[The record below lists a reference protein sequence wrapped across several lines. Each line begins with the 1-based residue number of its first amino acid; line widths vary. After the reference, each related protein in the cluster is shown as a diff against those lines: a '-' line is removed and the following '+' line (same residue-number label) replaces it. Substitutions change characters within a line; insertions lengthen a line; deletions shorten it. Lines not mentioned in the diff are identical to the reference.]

1 MKIYLFFFS
10 NFLLSSSFNFIF
22 FSFSPFSFSIQGTL
36 LLWTVQYIFF
46 KMLTC
51 TLGTHV
57 SIKINRNSVNLF
69 FKKLKID
76 LSQLILVISGIFD
89 MWQRYILALPN
100 YLINSKLQYR
110 FLNMTIV
117 THVLKYT
124 KELTPR
130 VLSSD
135 KSAGIEF
142 ERC

>member
-1 MKIYLFFFS
+1 
-10 NFLLSSSFNFIF
+10 
-22 FSFSPFSFSIQGTL
+22 
-36 LLWTVQYIFF
+36 
-46 KMLTC
+46 MLTC